1 MTMVIEVLEE
11 LISEGYTAIGDAI
24 EGVGGDDDE

>member
-1 MTMVIEVLEE
+1 MIPMVVEVLEE

-24 EGVGGDDDE
+24 RGDDDE

>member
-1 MTMVIEVLEE
+1 MAMVAEVFEE

-24 EGVGGDDDE
+24 RGDDDE

>member
-24 EGVGGDDDE
+24 RGDDDDE

>member
-1 MTMVIEVLEE
+1 VIPMVVEVLEE

-24 EGVGGDDDE
+24 RGDDDE